1 MTSDNIQQPLPDID
15 DDFRDRVNE
24 IYHAWHQNHIA
35 FAEASQ
41 QLESL
46 RQEAISNDKVLN
58 EAGIYNILG
67 MIHGYRS
74 KYDNSIINFDKARS
88 IYEKNGA
95 IRRVATVDLNL
106 GETYRLLGNF
116 VRAKTYFRRA
126 YEEAQTLDIIG
137 LQTVALTN
145 EGQMLVSMKSL
156 DEAQAILEQALNLAN
171 NEWQPVDDADD
182 IRRAD
187 NACEI
192 YHALAGLALDH
203 KDPQTAWQ
211 YAVKSYEKA
220 EYSGRIVRMGYAN
233 RILGNVITELGQSPD
248 PAFNSD
254 VDYYYAESIS
264 AFNQVNAEGEVAKTL
279 LAQGQSLN
287 KRGKKRSA
295 GNKYQQAM
303 VIFTRLGMMDAAAEA
318 AQAQT
323 ETI

>member
-1 MTSDNIQQPLPDID
+1 MTSDNTQRPLPDID

-24 IYHAWHQNHIA
+24 IYQAWHQNHIP
-35 FAEASQ
+35 FADASQ
-41 QLESL
+41 QLETM
-46 RQEAISNDKVLN
+46 RQEAIANGKVLN

-74 KYDNSIINFDKARS
+74 KYDNSIINFDKARM
-88 IYEKNGA
+88 IYEENGA

-116 VRAKTYFRRA
+116 IRAKTYFRRA
-126 YEEAQTLDIIG
+126 YEEATTLGNMG
-137 LQTVALTN
+137 LQSISLTN
-145 EGQMLVSMKSL
+145 EGQMWISLKSF
-156 DEAQAILEQALNLAN
+156 DKAHETLEEALNITTN
-171 NEWQPVDDADD
+171 IWQPEDDADK

-192 YHALAGLALDH
+192 YHALAGLALEEN
-203 KDPQTAWQ
+203 DPQTAWQ
-211 YAVKSYEKA
+211 YAVKSYENA
-220 EYSGRIVRMGYAN
+220 EFSGRIVRMGYAN
-233 RILGNVITELGQSPD
+233 RVLGDVITVLGQSPD

-254 VDYYYAESIS
+254 VDYYYAEAMS
-264 AFNQVNAEGEVAKTL
+264 AFKQVNAEGEVAKTL